1 MICSEESELGFF
13 SLKKAREKMRRE
25 GVGVL
30 LVLALLCGFMVRE
43 LLLLRQLPKVS
54 EIGY

>member
-43 LLLLRQLPKVS
+43 LVLLRQLPKVS
-54 EIGY
+54 DVGS